1 MAWSLRTPIGA
12 ELDLAS
18 QACEETLLSHLY
30 QRLVRYTEQNVRHAV
45 RLDHAPADGT
55 DEPHPLVHVLVS
67 NQGRDALDEL
77 IERESAATLDADL
90 TAHGSLAAAY
100 LHLLDHFDSRMAAVA
115 DHLLISKSYAYRCCA
130 RARLLSTH
138 LQHFRF
144 RSRIQD
150 TFQALGAAFG
160 CTGHLFNCRS
170 TSTTNFFAEPI
181 ASTERPP
188 WVHGDD
194 DRSSFRWRAY
204 VQKTFWR
211 HDRSSATR

>member
-130 RARLLSTH
+130 RARLLATH
-138 LQHFRF
+138 LQHISIPISDPGHLPGPWRRF
-144 RSRIQD
+144 RLHRTPVQLSLD
-150 TFQALGAAFG
+150 F
-160 CTGHLFNCRS
+160 
-170 TSTTNFFAEPI
+170 
-181 ASTERPP
+181 
-188 WVHGDD
+188 DD
-194 DRSSFRWRAY
+194 ELLC
-204 VQKTFWR
+204 
-211 HDRSSATR
+211 